1 MHRIWAGGP
10 RQSLEES
17 VHLPPVYRCFL
28 TKLPPHWGAP
38 AVCPRGA
45 GPGRHCQNRP
55 RAGRGNIGFGQILR
69 RSVRCRQRR
78 YSYLTI
84 LDPSSWEMPPGLSDT
99 TCILSQ
105 SYCSA
110 VEVFSPSLSAG
121 NRAVMTASIRSA
133 MASSCPAPLFRGIQY
148 QPVIG
153 ISGIQRRHTAI
164 PQH

>member
-28 TKLPPHWGAP
+28 TKLPLIGEHRLS
-38 AVCPRGA
+38 VRGELGLGVIA
-45 GPGRHCQNRP
+45 RIGPGL
-55 RAGRGNIGFGQILR
+55 AGEYWIWSDPSAFLSDADNG
-69 RSVRCRQRR
+69 R

-110 VEVFSPSLSAG
+110 VEVFSPP
-121 NRAVMTASIRSA
+121 
-133 MASSCPAPLFRGIQY
+133 CPPETGL
-148 QPVIG
+148 
-153 ISGIQRRHTAI
+153 
-164 PQH
+164 